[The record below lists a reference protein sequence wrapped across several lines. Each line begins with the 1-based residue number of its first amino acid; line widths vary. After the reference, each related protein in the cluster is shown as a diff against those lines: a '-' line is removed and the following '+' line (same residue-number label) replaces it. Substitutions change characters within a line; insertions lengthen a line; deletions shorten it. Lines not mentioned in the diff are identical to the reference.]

1 MGQCMSAGR
10 HHELILGGQ
19 KSGKT
24 VRAERAV
31 ARWLEQDP
39 ARRALYLATALPW
52 DAEMQERIARHQQD
66 RAQRVPRMETLQ
78 AGGHGELLD
87 VPALLREHAAPE
99 VALVLD
105 CLTLWLTQQLMPLEV
120 EEGAGELAAPAPPAG
135 AIADT
140 PVQVEAPHQACNA
153 SSAVPGHRVAAAT
166 ADLLEAIQAW
176 PGPLYIVSN
185 EIGLGV
191 IPLGRETRAFVDA
204 LGELNQRVAAVCSH
218 VTLMAAGLPLTLKS
232 SERKDLP

>member
-1 MGQCMSAGR
+1 MR

-24 VRAERAV
+24 VRAEQSV
-31 ARWLEQDP
+31 ARWLEQD
-39 ARRALYLATALPW
+39 AGRRALYLATALPW
-52 DAEMQERIARHQQD
+52 DEEMRERIARHQQD
-66 RAQRVPRMETLQ
+66 RALRVPRMRTLQ
-78 AGGHGELLD
+78 VAERGVALD
-87 VPALLREHAAPE
+87 VPGLLRQHAAPE

-105 CLTLWLTQQLMPLEV
+105 CLTLWLTQQLMPWEH
-120 EEGAGELAAPAPPAG
+120 EGAQRAVDRARLEAAV
-135 AIADT
+135 T
-140 PVQVEAPHQACNA
+140 
-153 SSAVPGHRVAAAT
+153 
-166 ADLLEAIQAW
+166 DLLDAIRAW

-232 SERKDLP
+232 SD

>member
-31 ARWLEQDP
+31 AHWLEQDP

-78 AGGHGELLD
+78 AGGRGELLD

-105 CLTLWLTQQLMPLEV
+105 CLTLWLTQQLMPLD
-120 EEGAGELAAPAPPAG
+120 GESANAVQAEQ
-135 AIADT
+135 AI
-140 PVQVEAPHQACNA
+140 HQ
-153 SSAVPGHRVAAAT
+153 
-166 ADLLEAIQAW
+166 LLQAMRDY

-191 IPLGRETRAFVDA
+191 IPLGRETRAFVDS
-204 LGELNQRVAAVCSH
+204 LGSLNQRVAADCSH

-232 SERKDLP
+232 TD